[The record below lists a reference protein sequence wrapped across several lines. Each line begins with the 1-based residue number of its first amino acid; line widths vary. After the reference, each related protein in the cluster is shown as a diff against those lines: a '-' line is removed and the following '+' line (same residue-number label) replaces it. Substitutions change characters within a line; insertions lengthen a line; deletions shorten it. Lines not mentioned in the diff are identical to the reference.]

1 MKKARVYRSSAR
13 EFECRDLESGSMLT
27 ATALGNLLK
36 KDNSIVVGDV
46 VNLDDEGVIT
56 SIDERTSEIYRYLPR
71 VQKKKITAANCDL
84 LIILNSVSKPEYKRG
99 FADRFLLRASQWGI
113 KPVMIFNKMDQFEDQ
128 FDFKFEVDR
137 LKELGVEC
145 FEISAKFP
153 ETEKKYLPNGTEELK
168 KFIKGRTAI
177 FLGQSGVGKS
187 KTISLLAGMDIE
199 LKTKEIGKAGKG
211 SHTTTWSEIIDCG
224 DFSLIDS
231 PGIRSFS
238 LEDLIGEE
246 LMELFPDLE
255 ERAVNCK
262 FSDCQHSAGTKG
274 CAFHKPLLDPDSYE
288 GQLVHSRLESFLRVY
303 EEITENPAW
312 SKK

>member
-1 MKKARVYRSSAR
+1 MTKARVYRSSAR
-13 EFECRDLESGSMLT
+13 EFECRNIESGEMLV

-36 KDNSIVVGDV
+36 KDNSIVVGDI
-46 VNLDDEGVIT
+46 VNLDEEGVIT
-56 SIDERTSEIYRYLPR
+56 SIDERKSEIYRYLPR

-113 KPVMIFNKMDQFEDQ
+113 KPVMIFNKMDQFDDQ
-128 FDFKFEVDR
+128 FDFNFEVDR

-153 ETEKKYLPNGTEELK
+153 ETEKIYLERGTEELK
-168 KFIKGRTAI
+168 EFIKGRTAI

-199 LKTKEIGKAGKG
+199 LKTKEVGKAGKG

-255 ERAVNCK
+255 ERAINCK

-288 GQLVHSRLESFLRVY
+288 GQLVHSRLDSYLRVY

>member
-1 MKKARVYRSSAR
+1 LKKARVYRSSAR
-13 EFECRDLESGSMLT
+13 EFECRDIETGEMLF

-36 KDNSIVVGDV
+36 KDNSIVVGDI

-56 SIDERTSEIYRYLPR
+56 SIEERSSEIYRYLPR

-128 FDFKFEVDR
+128 FDFNFEVDR

-153 ETEKKYLPNGTEELK
+153 ETEKKYLDRGTEELK
-168 KFIKGRTAI
+168 EFIKGRTAI

-238 LEDLIGEE
+238 LEDLVGEE

-262 FSDCQHSAGTKG
+262 FSDCQHSSGTKG

-288 GQLVHSRLESFLRVY
+288 GQLVHSRLESYLRVY

>member
-1 MKKARVYRSSAR
+1 MTKARVYRSSAR
-13 EFECRDLESGSMLT
+13 EFECRNIESGEMLV

-36 KDNSIVVGDV
+36 KDNSIVVGDI
-46 VNLDDEGVIT
+46 VNLDEEGVIT
-56 SIDERTSEIYRYLPR
+56 SIDERKSEIYRYLPR

-113 KPVMIFNKMDQFEDQ
+113 KPVMIFNKMDQFDDQ
-128 FDFKFEVDR
+128 FDFNFEVDR

-153 ETEKKYLPNGTEELK
+153 ETEKKYLDRGTEELK
-168 KFIKGRTAI
+168 EFIKGRTAI

-199 LKTKEIGKAGKG
+199 LKTREVGKAGKG

-288 GQLVHSRLESFLRVY
+288 GQLVHSRLDSYLRVY

>member
-1 MKKARVYRSSAR
+1 MSKARVYRSSAR
-13 EFECRDLESGSMLT
+13 EFECKDMETGEMLT
-27 ATALGNLLK
+27 ATPLGNLLK
-36 KDNSIVVGDV
+36 GDNSIVVGDV

-56 SIDERTSEIYRYLPR
+56 SIDERKSEIYRFLPR

-84 LIILNSVSKPEYKRG
+84 LIILNSVSKPEFKRG
-99 FADRFLLRASQWGI
+99 LADRFLLRASQWGI
-113 KPVMIFNKMDQFEDQ
+113 KPVMIFNKMDQFVDQ
-128 FDFKFEVDR
+128 FDFNFEVDR

-153 ETEKKYLPNGTEELK
+153 ETEKKFLSRGTEEFK
-168 KFIKGRTAI
+168 EFIKGRTAI

-187 KTISLLAGMDIE
+187 KTISLVAGMDIE
-199 LKTKEIGKAGKG
+199 LKTKEIGKGGKG

-224 DFSLIDS
+224 DFTLIDS

-238 LEDLIGEE
+238 LEDLVGEQ
-246 LMELFPDLE
+246 LLELFPDLE
-255 ERAVNCK
+255 ERAVTCK
-262 FSDCQHSAGTKG
+262 FSDCKHTKGTKG
-274 CAFHKPLLDPDSYE
+274 CAFHLPNLDPDSYE
-288 GQLVHSRLESFLRVY
+288 GRLIHSRLESYLKVY

>member
-13 EFECRDLESGSMLT
+13 EFECRDIETGEMLF

-36 KDNSIVVGDV
+36 KDNSIVVGDI

-56 SIDERTSEIYRYLPR
+56 SIEERSSEIYRYLPR

-128 FDFKFEVDR
+128 FDFNFEVDR

-153 ETEKKYLPNGTEELK
+153 ETEKKYLDRGTEELK
-168 KFIKGRTAI
+168 EFIKGRTAI

-238 LEDLIGEE
+238 LEDLVGEE

-262 FSDCQHSAGTKG
+262 FSDCQHSSGTKG

-288 GQLVHSRLESFLRVY
+288 GQLVHSRLESYLRVY